1 MKTKKRKEYEAPYLT
16 VVTFK
21 AESGFAQST
30 PMLGLCED
38 FGQETLEERNDGG
51 NWGGNDGWF

>member
-1 MKTKKRKEYEAPYLT
+1 MRTKKKQYEAPQLT

-30 PMLGLCED
+30 PMLGLCEG

-51 NWGGNDGWF
+51 NWGNSSEWF